1 MNFQRFFIATII
13 LGFVGLQGIK
23 AQNELL
29 TTGGDISGSG
39 GSVAFSIGQTVYT
52 NYEGVGGRTSLGVQ
66 QPYVI
71 VTGINEPDKF
81 FSANIYPNPANSSIQ
96 LKLEKNTPVANLD
109 NLAYSLY
116 DINGRLVISNEI
128 VSEITSIPIG
138 NLSNAL
144 YLLRVTRDNAEIL
157 SFKIFKT
164 N

>member
-1 MNFQRFFIATII
+1 MKFQYFFIAAVFF
-13 LGFVGLQGIK
+13 GFADLQGIK

-52 NYEGVGGRTSLGVQ
+52 NYEGAGGQTSLGVQ

-71 VTGINEPDKF
+71 VTATNEPGKL

-96 LKLEKNTPVANLD
+96 LKLEKNIPAANLE
-109 NLAYSLY
+109 NLSYSLY
-116 DINGRLVISNEI
+116 DINGRLVLSDEI
-128 VSEITSIPIG
+128 INEITSIPIG
-138 NLSNAL
+138 NLGNAL
-144 YLLRVTRDNAEIL
+144 YLLRITRDNSEIL